1 MNFTDYLIYVKS
13 QLNNLVKFRLI
24 RIVLGNEA
32 CDLDSA
38 ISACVYA
45 YFLHSTCQSKDEI
58 LHVPILN
65 TQPSVFRLRNEIHWL
80 LKENHSNMIFIDD
93 IDLNYLYDKNK
104 LEIILV
110 DHHCLYSKF
119 NKIVTQIIDHHPL
132 KENSIALQDSSKI
145 KIELVGSC
153 CTLIAEEILTSN
165 TNFQMTNEIAYL
177 LTGPILFDTFNFS
190 PSAGRTTEKDKQ
202 IYEQLLTY
210 RTLPVDDSTLFKDLK
225 QCASTTTGMSVQ
237 DLLQKDVKQVSGPN
251 IRLVISSLPSEYTV
265 EKLIGQLKTMK
276 DIDEFLS
283 NNDNAD
289 GVIMLS
295 LETTNDET
303 KRQLGFYIK
312 KYEHMLPIN
321 EYIQRGEHNLNLRE
335 RGIPINQA
343 RIKLFEQR
351 NVQASRKQILPLIE
365 NFAKDF
371 APQNSS

>member
-1 MNFTDYLIYVKS
+1 
-13 QLNNLVKFRLI
+13 
-24 RIVLGNEA
+24 
-32 CDLDSA
+32 
-38 ISACVYA
+38 
-45 YFLHSTCQSKDEI
+45 
-58 LHVPILN
+58 
-65 TQPSVFRLRNEIHWL
+65 
-80 LKENHSNMIFIDD
+80 
-93 IDLNYLYDKNK
+93 
-104 LEIILV
+104 
-110 DHHCLYSKF
+110 
-119 NKIVTQIIDHHPL
+119 
-132 KENSIALQDSSKI
+132 
-145 KIELVGSC
+145 
-153 CTLIAEEILTSN
+153 
-165 TNFQMTNEIAYL
+165 
-177 LTGPILFDTFNFS
+177 PILFDTFNFS